1 MTSAASRP
9 TGGRDSGAFSTLI
22 ASAGRFGTEPPVT
35 PVRGHVGGG
44 GGGGGGVGECV
55 GEGEALPGAAVLLAV
70 WLQPVIT
77 TAVTSVAPSHRNAR
91 PSILSIGGF
100 LLFGNRFPG
109 YRVRAPTTVAPRM
122 PGNKSA
128 VRFDA
133 LEGIHAPRREAG
145 P

>member
-1 MTSAASRP
+1 MRSAASRP

-22 ASAGRFGTEPPVT
+22 TSAGRFGTEPPVT

-44 GGGGGGVGECV
+44 GGGGVGECEGVGE
-55 GEGEALPGAAVLLAV
+55 ALAGAAALVAL

-77 TAVTSVAPSHRNAR
+77 TAVASATPIHRHAR

-109 YRVRAPTTVAPRM
+109 YRVRAPTTVAPGM

-133 LEGIHAPRREAG
+133 LEGIHAPRR
-145 P
+145 

>member
-44 GGGGGGVGECV
+44 GGGVGECV
-55 GEGEALPGAAVLLAV
+55 GVGEALAGAAFLLAV

-77 TAVTSVAPSHRNAR
+77 TAVTSAAPSHRNAR
-91 PSILSIGGF
+91 RSILRIGGF
-100 LLFGNRFPG
+100 LLFGNR
-109 YRVRAPTTVAPRM
+109 
-122 PGNKSA
+122 
-128 VRFDA
+128 
-133 LEGIHAPRREAG
+133 
-145 P
+145 